1 MWWLANALNFPFSVE
16 TVCVFTAPVFSA
28 HAAWATF
35 LLAKEVRGTGA
46 GLTAA
51 ALIAMV
57 PSYISRS
64 VAGSYDN
71 EGVAIFAL
79 VFTFYLYIKTLN
91 TGSLFYATANAAAYF
106 YMVMSWGGYTFII
119 NLIPIHSSPPLHSLH
134 SPPTQDHSFTPRPMQ
149 RPISTC
155 AVQHL
160 CSPLSVLRVY
170 TSHANSTLLT
180 CVHLSPHPTGSLTD
194 HTRHAAGS
202 AGAVQCLCG
211 PLNVLRACTSLPTS
225 RAPWQ
230 IILGTLLAAL
240 VPVVGFNAVMTSEHF
255 GGFLVFV
262 VLHIAALSYYIKA
275 LLPAKAFRI
284 ALTLIVSVGTVA
296 AVALL
301 SALVAMVL
309 ASPTLGWTG
318 RSLSLLDPTYASK
331 YIPII
336 ASVSEHQPPMWT
348 SYFMDLQLL
357 AFLAPAG
364 LIACFLPLTDASSF
378 VALYLVV
385 SVYFSG
391 VMVRLMLV
399 LAPAACIT
407 AGIAVS
413 ALFDVLTRSV
423 KASIA
428 DLIDLAYAAA
438 KQDKGEKEDTAAAA
452 AEAASKT
459 GEAASQAKERKAGAG
474 KKKKGKEG
482 EGEGGESDEEP
493 AGGVSGAEKRK
504 GVKGKGKGKGGKE
517 KEKGKEK
524 FPLVVPGDAAA
535 VGIILMLVGLA
546 FYTMHCVW
554 AAADAYS
561 APSIVL
567 SSPTQDGGQYIFD
580 DFREAYGWLRHNTDV
595 NDKVASWWDYGY
607 QTTAMANRT
616 VIVDNNTWNNTHIAT
631 VGMAMSSREKDA
643 WAIYRSI
650 DVKYVFVVFG
660 GMVGYPSDDINKFL
674 WMVRIGGGVFP
685 RIREPDYLN
694 NGNYRVDGEA
704 TSTMLNCLMYKL
716 SYYRFAEVD
725 GRGFDRVRRT
735 EIGKKNIKLTHFEE
749 VFTSQHWMV
758 RIYRLKEPRNRPRG
772 TGKRLTRVSANKAK
786 GFWFVCFGN
795 RGLLSP
801 CFVNPS
807 PSGKFPSV
815 DFSNLGWRRGYF
827 AVSHS
832 PSPVVR
838 RRTYFIQVSSPPF
851 GFPGPP
857 LALPAPPYPSVY
869 VALLCFPSRADV
881 CWSLVTCIPYGQP
894 NQLTFFSTFVFKPS
908 CLLPAWRVGLAWL
921 APSSDWHS
929 LTPADSLS
937 DSTLDASHT
946 FLLELVHH
954 PSVRHGESLSRHVP
968 RALLP
973 PSLSISSRY
982 LATRLPKQ
990 ETSVYLVFSR
1000 LVIPRTSLLICFFS
1014 WRIMEHS
1021 SAFDAV
1027 MADNAGITPS
1037 FSDLLGDGSPVA
1049 KKVCKAAS
1057 SSSSKLPAAAPRPV
1071 PATNAEVS
1079 SAPSL
1084 GVPGKRFRRLC
1095 AQRDSVGETVADV
1108 ERDFDSLVAV
1118 IFPDHLAVQ
1127 HRKDIVSCIK
1137 KSLRRSDFKSWQ
1149 IPTFKSMAGANLK
1162 FGKNTYSR
1170 QILQFPTKEAAD
1182 DFRARPPIFFSPPN
1196 GPAVELKVYTDPAP
1210 EFTAAKERGETHIVL
1225 RNIPLGLSEEK
1236 LHSALMNGKN
1246 RDGQKWLADLK
1257 HFHSASDPYE
1267 EMFQLQMHGIVAPMP
1282 GDGSFSVT
1290 PPLLWIPGVR
1300 EPVLVNL
1307 SCHSC
1312 SICSS
1317 HHRTEDHHVFPT
1329 LRRNKINNPYA
1340 ISVAQLQNINDAS
1353 LVLPASFQLF
1363 SGKLSKA
1370 LGHSPAVI
1378 KFKQDLGLL
1387 FISLDSDV
1395 EAWTCCACDFTCGW
1409 TIDTALA
1416 HCDAMQHLRR
1426 LQTSGVLLKEEYG
1439 DMKALDFL
1447 KNDQLLKF
1455 MAEE

>member
-1 MWWLANALNFPFSVE
+1 MPRTRVPLLVLVLCDEVRTFVLANPCTHFEFLPSSPAPCFTPQFLSKEGFYNFWNWFDDRTWYPLGRVIGGTVYPGLTLTAGTMWWLTNALNFPFSVE

-79 VFTFYLYIKTLN
+79 VFTFYLYIKGVAIFALVFTFYLYIKTLN

-119 NLIPIHSSPPLHSLH
+119 NLIPIHVLLCIVTGRFSSRLYIAFAPL
-134 SPPTQDHSFTPRPMQ
+134 
-149 RPISTC
+149 
-155 AVQHL
+155 
-160 CSPLSVLRVY
+160 
-170 TSHANSTLLT
+170 
-180 CVHLSPHPTGSLTD
+180 
-194 HTRHAAGS
+194 
-202 AGAVQCLCG
+202 
-211 PLNVLRACTSLPTS
+211 
-225 RAPWQ
+225 

-428 DLIDLAYAAA
+428 ELIDLAYAAA
-438 KQDKGEKEDTAAAA
+438 KQDKGEKE
-452 AEAASKT
+452 EAAPAATETSSKT
-459 GEAASQAKERKAGAG
+459 GKAASQAKERKAAAGARKRKGKEGEGEGGKYIDLIAKSIFQAKERKAGAG
-474 KKKKGKEG
+474 KKKKGREG

-493 AGGVSGAEKRK
+493 AGGAAGAGGKK
-504 GVKGKGKGKGGKE
+504 GVKGKGKGKGVKE
-517 KEKGKEK
+517 KEKAKGK

-567 SSPTQDGGQYIFD
+567 SSPTNDGGQYIFD

-772 TGKRLTRVSANKAK
+772 AGKRLTRVSANKAK
-786 GFWFVCFGN
+786 G
-795 RGLLSP
+795 
-801 CFVNPS
+801 
-807 PSGKFPSV
+807 
-815 DFSNLGWRRGYF
+815 
-827 AVSHS
+827 
-832 PSPVVR
+832 
-838 RRTYFIQVSSPPF
+838 
-851 GFPGPP
+851 
-857 LALPAPPYPSVY
+857 
-869 VALLCFPSRADV
+869 
-881 CWSLVTCIPYGQP
+881 
-894 NQLTFFSTFVFKPS
+894 
-908 CLLPAWRVGLAWL
+908 
-921 APSSDWHS
+921 
-929 LTPADSLS
+929 
-937 DSTLDASHT
+937 
-946 FLLELVHH
+946 
-954 PSVRHGESLSRHVP
+954 
-968 RALLP
+968 
-973 PSLSISSRY
+973 RY
-982 LATRLPKQ
+982 
-990 ETSVYLVFSR
+990 
-1000 LVIPRTSLLICFFS
+1000 
-1014 WRIMEHS
+1014 
-1021 SAFDAV
+1021 
-1027 MADNAGITPS
+1027 
-1037 FSDLLGDGSPVA
+1037 
-1049 KKVCKAAS
+1049 
-1057 SSSSKLPAAAPRPV
+1057 
-1071 PATNAEVS
+1071 
-1079 SAPSL
+1079 
-1084 GVPGKRFRRLC
+1084 
-1095 AQRDSVGETVADV
+1095 
-1108 ERDFDSLVAV
+1108 
-1118 IFPDHLAVQ
+1118 
-1127 HRKDIVSCIK
+1127 
-1137 KSLRRSDFKSWQ
+1137 
-1149 IPTFKSMAGANLK
+1149 
-1162 FGKNTYSR
+1162 
-1170 QILQFPTKEAAD
+1170 
-1182 DFRARPPIFFSPPN
+1182 
-1196 GPAVELKVYTDPAP
+1196 
-1210 EFTAAKERGETHIVL
+1210 
-1225 RNIPLGLSEEK
+1225 
-1236 LHSALMNGKN
+1236 
-1246 RDGQKWLADLK
+1246 
-1257 HFHSASDPYE
+1257 
-1267 EMFQLQMHGIVAPMP
+1267 
-1282 GDGSFSVT
+1282 
-1290 PPLLWIPGVR
+1290 
-1300 EPVLVNL
+1300 
-1307 SCHSC
+1307 
-1312 SICSS
+1312 
-1317 HHRTEDHHVFPT
+1317 
-1329 LRRNKINNPYA
+1329 
-1340 ISVAQLQNINDAS
+1340 
-1353 LVLPASFQLF
+1353 
-1363 SGKLSKA
+1363 
-1370 LGHSPAVI
+1370 
-1378 KFKQDLGLL
+1378 
-1387 FISLDSDV
+1387 
-1395 EAWTCCACDFTCGW
+1395 
-1409 TIDTALA
+1409 
-1416 HCDAMQHLRR
+1416 
-1426 LQTSGVLLKEEYG
+1426 
-1439 DMKALDFL
+1439 
-1447 KNDQLLKF
+1447 
-1455 MAEE
+1455 